1 MSTLIPLPQPVP
13 GEKGQRPRVAAPRF
27 IAQDPIEVKFTA
39 SGVDVVVAHGLG
51 RVPVGY
57 FVVGKSAGVTV
68 YDGAASSSADYLV
81 LRATGAG
88 TVRVLV
94 L

>member
-1 MSTLIPLPQPVP
+1 MSDLLPIPQPIP
-13 GEKGQRPRVAAPRF
+13 GETGQRPSVSKPRF
-27 IAQDPIEVKFTA
+27 IAQEPLEVKFTSA
-39 SGVDVVVAHGLG
+39 GVDVVVAHGLE
-51 RVPVGY
+51 RVPIGY
-57 FVVGKSAGVTV
+57 LVVGKSAGVTV
-68 YDGAASSSADYLV
+68 YDGATPSSRDYLV